1 MNDFRKK
8 MIAIAAV
15 ACVMLTSA
23 VSCMDSKKDD
33 NGGNNNSAATE
44 ATEDSNAPTLEHID
58 NEKGNVVVTPFQSGS
73 PSDLGLASAPDEATA
88 LDAED
93 PTAAKEP
100 ATEVVEVTEANG
112 EKATD
117 ANGQVVTQ
125 IVTKAAETTTGSSAN
140 NYVSKTDSR
149 YCLWIDISKDK
160 DYVFNDDFIE
170 VYFKLKDNIPEKDYA
185 VRFNPDFSTIGGTSI
200 KPDKVIQGNIR
211 VGGDIE
217 AQNVSS
223 ETGFVAYG
231 DNISAK
237 PGEEICYRINLKNN
251 PGMAAMLVWIYFDS
265 NAMEVE
271 DVIPSGEF
279 AKFASSASTGEKP
292 KSN

>member
-33 NGGNNNSAATE
+33 NSGNNNSAATE

-185 VRFNPDFSTIGGTSI
+185 VRFNPDFSTIGGDSL
-200 KPDKVIQGNIR
+200 KPDKVVQGNIR
-211 VGGDIE
+211 VGGSIE
-217 AQNVSS
+217 AQDVSS

-231 DNISAK
+231 DNVSAK
-237 PGEEICYRINLKNN
+237 PGEEVCYRINLKNN
-251 PGMAAMLVWIYFDS
+251 PGMAAMLVWVYFDS

-271 DVIPSGEF
+271 EIIPSGEF
-279 AKFASSASTGEKP
+279 AEFADTASTGEKP
-292 KSN
+292 KN

>member
-1 MNDFRKK
+1 MKDFRKK

-23 VSCMDSKKDD
+23 VSCMNSKKDD

-93 PTAAKEP
+93 PTAA
-100 ATEVVEVTEANG
+100 TEVVEVTEANG

-117 ANGQVVTQ
+117 ANGNVVTQ
-125 IVTKAAETTTGSSAN
+125 IVTKAAESTTNSSAN